1 MRALELLA
9 APGGRSARLA
19 AQLTAGEGRAEDWLE
34 ACEALVGL
42 GDLEVVLDVLDAAR
56 EVARHGGDRALRAS
70 IAWRLGQVSEALG
83 RFADAGAHYESAAE
97 LFRLEGEPA
106 EEAVAL
112 LRLSA
117 VRLRAVGA
125 GDALAPAAEAIAAA
139 RQADDD
145 GLLAEGLVQ
154 LGELYGE
161 LGEHE
166 AAIVRHA
173 EVVRMAGRAGGGLEA
188 IGARAAIGLAEAR
201 LALGDLQGAIA
212 AGQLAGPWLELSDDA
227 GVRARSI
234 ALLGLL
240 QLTTAAETG
249 DAAEADAEATARAAR
264 VAFLEAGDGFGLAR
278 FLMRAGQ
285 LAKRLHGPERAFPF
299 FADAWEIAR
308 FTVDR
313 VRSAPIAYAL
323 ARCHADLERWVLAD
337 LAIEEALELVEA
349 SGDLEGLQ
357 ICTELGVLAAISLDV
372 PSLAIRRLL
381 SLARARGRAGDARAE
396 TRGLVAALE
405 LAVSSGHEDPRGI
418 ASELMDAVRTT
429 GGTHLG
435 PGEFD
440 ELAGYLDKYGYF
452 DLVLELLA
460 MRAHQSMADDRLH
473 DGARYFAR
481 AAKAAWRVPDR
492 AAAEALLE
500 RVHAIATELGMEE
513 VEGIRFAPGESTG
526 VP

>member
-1 MRALELLA
+1 MRALDVLA
-9 APGGRSARLA
+9 AQGGRAARLA
-19 AQLTAGEGRAEDWLE
+19 ASLAAGGGGPEAWLE
-34 ACEALVGL
+34 AAEALIGL
-42 GDLEVVLDVLDAAR
+42 GSLEDVLDALDAAR
-56 EVARHGGDRALRAS
+56 EAARHGGDRALRAS

-83 RFADAGAHYESAAE
+83 RFADAASHYESAAE
-97 LFRLEGEPA
+97 NFRLEGEPA
-106 EEAVAL
+106 EESVAL

-117 VRLRAVGA
+117 MRLRAVGA
-125 GDALAPAAEAIAAA
+125 GDGLGPAAEAIAAA
-139 RQADDD
+139 RQAGDEA
-145 GLLAEGLVQ
+145 LLAEGLVQ

-166 AAIVRHA
+166 EAIVRHQ
-173 EVVRMAGRAGGGLEA
+173 EVVRMAARAGGGLEA
-188 IGARAAIGLAEAR
+188 IGARAAIGLAEGR
-201 LALGDLQGAIA
+201 LALGDLEGAIA

-249 DAAEADAEATARAAR
+249 AGGEADAEATARAAR

-308 FTVDR
+308 FTPDR
-313 VRSAPIAYAL
+313 ARSAPIAYAL
-323 ARCHADLERWVLAD
+323 ARCNADLERWVLAD
-337 LAIEEALELVEA
+337 LAVEEALELTLA

-357 ICTELGVLAAISLDV
+357 ICTELGVLTAVSLDV
-372 PSLAIRRLL
+372 PNLAIRRLL
-381 SLARARGRAGDARAE
+381 SLARARGRAGEARAE
-396 TRGLVAALE
+396 TRGLIAALE
-405 LAVSSGHEDPRGI
+405 LAVSSSHEDPRGI
-418 ASELMDAVRTT
+418 ASELMDAIRTT

-435 PGEFD
+435 PSEFD
-440 ELAGYLDKYGYF
+440 EVATYLDRYGYF

-460 MRAHQSMADDRLH
+460 MRAHQAMADDRLH

-500 RVHAIATELGMEE
+500 RVHAIASELGMED
-513 VEGIRFAPGESTG
+513 VEGIRFARSGPLED
-526 VP
+526 